1 MISKSYAK
9 INLSLKVLGRRED
22 GYHLLE
28 MVNLPLSLH
37 DIIIFEKLPQNVGTR
52 IVCDDPG
59 LSSLKHNLC
68 SKAFNLMKDRYGFS
82 DCFLIKIHKEIPFAA
97 GLGGGSSNA
106 ATVLAGL
113 NKILHLGASIEELSE
128 IGLQIGADVPFFLRN
143 KPMEVGGIGEN
154 MKEIKVKRNWHV
166 LLVKPREG
174 VSTTDVYKIC
184 DDFPKTTV
192 NTQLVEEGLAEFDE
206 TKIARGIGN
215 DLMAPAES
223 LLPEIGEVYSLLR
236 KFNFPIVS
244 MSGSGS
250 CCFALSKS
258 ESQCKDAFRK
268 LDKMGYIVRLTK
280 ILE

>member
-143 KPMEVGGIGEN
+143 KPMEVSGIGEN

-268 LDKMGYIVRLTK
+268 LDKMGYVVRLTK

>member
-1 MISKSYAK
+1 MISKSFAK
-9 INLSLKVLGRRED
+9 INLSLKVTGVRED

-28 MVNLPLSLH
+28 MVNLPITLH
-37 DIIIFEKLPQNVGTR
+37 DIIILERLPKNVGTY
-52 IVCDDPG
+52 IVCDDPV

-68 SKAFNLMKDRYGFS
+68 SKAFNLMKEKYGFS
-82 DCFLIKIHKEIPFAA
+82 DNFLIKIHKEIPFAA

-106 ATVLAGL
+106 ATVLMGL
-113 NKILHLGASIEELSE
+113 NKILRLGASIDELSE
-128 IGLQIGADVPFFLRN
+128 IGLKIGADVPFFLRN
-143 KPMEVGGIGEN
+143 KPMEVTGIGES
-154 MKEIKVKRNWHV
+154 MKEIKVKRNWHI
-166 LLVKPREG
+166 LLVKPQQG
-174 VSTTDVYKIC
+174 VSTADVYKIC
-184 DDFPKTTV
+184 DNFPKTSV
-192 NTQLVEEGLAEFDE
+192 NTSLVEEGLAEYDE
-206 TKIARGIGN
+206 IKIARGIGN

-236 KFNFPIVS
+236 KMEFPIVS

-268 LDKMGYIVRLTK
+268 LDKMGYIVRLAK

>member
-9 INLSLKVLGRRED
+9 INLSLKVTGKRED

-28 MVNLPLSLH
+28 MINLPLTLH
-37 DIIIFEKLPQNVGTR
+37 DIIVFERLPESVGTH

-59 LSSLKHNLC
+59 LASLKHNLC
-68 SKAFNLMKDRYGFS
+68 LKAFNLMKEKYGFKEH
-82 DCFLIKIHKEIPFAA
+82 FLIKIHKEIPFAA

-106 ATVLAGL
+106 ATVLMGL
-113 NKILHLGASIEELSE
+113 NKILRLGASEEDLAE
-128 IGLQIGADVPFFLRN
+128 VGLKIGADVPFFLKN
-143 KPMEVGGIGEN
+143 KPMEVTGIGES
-154 MKEIKVKRNWHV
+154 MKEIPVKKNWHI
-166 LLVKPREG
+166 LLVKPEQG
-174 VSTTDVYKIC
+174 VSTTDVYRIC
-184 DDFPKTTV
+184 DNFPRTNVDTA
-192 NTQLVEEGLAEFDE
+192 LVKEGLAEYDE
-206 TKIARGIGN
+206 NKIARGIGN

-250 CCFALSKS
+250 CCFAMSKS
-258 ESQCKDAFRK
+258 ESQCKDAYRK

-280 ILE
+280 ILM

>member
-9 INLSLKVLGRRED
+9 INLSLKVLGTRED

-28 MVNLPLSLH
+28 MINLPLCLH
-37 DIIIFEKLPQNVGTR
+37 DIIIFERLPQSVGTH

-68 SKAFNLMKDRYGFS
+68 SKAFNLMKEKYGFS
-82 DCFLIKIHKEIPFAA
+82 DTFLIKIHKEIPFAA

-106 ATVLAGL
+106 ATVLMGL
-113 NKILHLGASIEELSE
+113 NKILHLGASIDELSE
-128 IGLQIGADVPFFLRN
+128 IGLKIGADVPFFLKN
-143 KPMEVGGIGEN
+143 KPMEVAGIGET
-154 MKEIKVKRNWHV
+154 MKEIKIKRNWHI
-166 LLVKPREG
+166 LLVKPEKG
-174 VSTTDVYKIC
+174 VSTAEVYKIC
-184 DDFPKTTV
+184 DSFPKTSADTA
-192 NTQLVEEGLAEFDE
+192 LVKEGLAEFDE

-223 LLPEIGEVYSLLR
+223 LLPEIGNVYSLLR
-236 KFNFPIVS
+236 KFGFPIVS

-250 CCFALSKS
+250 CCFAMSKS
-258 ESQCKDAFRK
+258 EQQCKDAFHK
-268 LDKMGYIVRLTK
+268 LDKMGYVVRLTK

>member
-9 INLSLKVLGRRED
+9 INLSLKVLGTRED

-28 MVNLPLSLH
+28 MVNLPLALH
-37 DIIIFEKLPQNVGTR
+37 DIIIIEKLPQNVGTH

-68 SKAFNLMKDRYGFS
+68 SKAFNLMKEKYGFS
-82 DCFLIKIHKEIPFAA
+82 DSFLIKIHKEIPFAA

-106 ATVLAGL
+106 ATVLMGL
-113 NKILHLGASIEELSE
+113 NKLLRLGASVEELSE
-128 IGLQIGADVPFFLRN
+128 IGLKIGADVPFFLKN
-143 KPMEVGGIGEN
+143 KPMEVSGIGEN

-166 LLVKPREG
+166 LLVKPQQG
-174 VSTTDVYKIC
+174 VSTADVYKIC
-184 DDFPKTTV
+184 DKFPKTAV
-192 NTQLVEEGLAEFDE
+192 NTALVEEGLSEFDE

-223 LLPEIGEVYSLLR
+223 ILPEIGEVYSLLR

-280 ILE
+280 ILN

>member
-9 INLSLKVLGRRED
+9 INLSLKVLGTRED

-28 MVNLPLSLH
+28 MVNLPLALH
-37 DIIIFEKLPQNVGTR
+37 DIIIFTPLPPNVLTH

-68 SKAFNLMKDRYGFS
+68 LRAFNLMKEKYGF
-82 DCFLIKIHKEIPFAA
+82 DQHFLIKIHKEIPFAA

-113 NKILHLGASIEELSE
+113 NKILHLGATDEELAE
-128 IGLQIGADVPFFLRN
+128 IGLKIGADVPFFLKNR
-143 KPMEVGGIGEN
+143 PMEVGGIGET
-154 MKEIKVKRNWHV
+154 MKEIQVKRNWHV

-174 VSTTDVYKIC
+174 VSTKDVYAVC
-184 DDFPKTTV
+184 DQFPRTNVDTA
-192 NTQLVEEGLAEFDE
+192 LVEEGLAEFDE
-206 TKIARGIGN
+206 NKIARGIGN

-223 LLPEIGEVYSLLR
+223 MLPAIGEVYSML
-236 KFNFPIVS
+236 KNFGFPVVS

-258 ESQCKDAFRK
+258 ERACRDAFRK
-268 LDKMGYIVRLTK
+268 FDRMGYVARLTK
-280 ILE
+280 ILV